1 MKRVIMF
8 GIFLLITFF
17 ISYVSWAQE
26 YPLAINDMRAE
37 PSIINPGGQ
46 VLLTCQVNH
55 PEGPMFINRVAATI
69 YQSEKNT
76 GYPSLYDDGT
86 NGDIEPGDGIY
97 SLAIAASNEA
107 GAAQIVFHAVDTEG
121 HEIDS
126 DPISLTIQ

>member
-1 MKRVIMF
+1 MRKLWCIACI
-8 GIFLLITFF
+8 IFLLF
-17 ISYVSWAQE
+17 ISISWAQE
-26 YPLAINDMRAE
+26 SPLLITDMKAE

-55 PEGPMFINRVAATI
+55 PEGPMFINRVAATV
-69 YQSEKNT
+69 YQGENNT

-97 SLAIAASNEA
+97 SLAITASNEA
-107 GAAQIVFHAVDTEG
+107 GAAQIIFHAVDAEE